1 MKTRHARAAV
11 VCTLAVAV
19 ALAPR
24 LAHAQQ
30 ALLGGSIGAASGLEI
45 GDGGGRTTTW
55 RLARTRV
62 AAAVDWRND
71 EDRRTIFM
79 GQVFAELEP
88 QTSLGIELRY
98 GRSFGEI
105 FEGFIGASAT
115 LAPATLFGPVVA
127 GRYYPMGMKSEWA
140 LFVEPSLSVLPF
152 GTDLPSSKAI
162 VWSLL
167 TIGARVDLSPSTEP

>member
-11 VCTLAVAV
+11 ACTLALTVAV
-19 ALAPR
+19 TPR
-24 LAHAQQ
+24 IARAQQ
-30 ALLGGSIGAASGLEI
+30 ALLGGSIVAASGLEI
-45 GDGGGRTTTW
+45 GDGGGRPTAW

-62 AAAVDWRND
+62 AAAFDWRND

-79 GQVFAELEP
+79 GQLFAELEP
-88 QTSLGIELRY
+88 QTSVGIELRY
-98 GRSFGEI
+98 GRSFGAA

-115 LAPATLFGPVVA
+115 LAPATLFGPVIA
-127 GRYYPMGMKSEWA
+127 GRYYPLGMKSEWA